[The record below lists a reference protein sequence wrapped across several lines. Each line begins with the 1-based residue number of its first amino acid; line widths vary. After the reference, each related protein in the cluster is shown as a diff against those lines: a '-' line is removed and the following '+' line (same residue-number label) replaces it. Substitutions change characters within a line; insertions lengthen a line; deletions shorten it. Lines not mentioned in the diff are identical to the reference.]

1 MAAMSPPTSPEI
13 EKIRTDYAHTLSVL
27 ARVLGGMG
35 EDDLA
40 RTAAAAGSDVPA
52 PTVDVAAPA
61 RGLQLVTVGLQL
73 LNLVE
78 ENAAVQTRRR
88 VETEQ
93 PDAQRGTFARVL
105 RTLHGERGL
114 DAERIAAACAEVD
127 VELVLTAHPTE
138 ARRPAT
144 LSHYRELYLLL
155 VRLENPIYTPWERER
170 AVDEMGACL
179 ERIWRTAEI
188 FIEKPTVDAE
198 RAYVVHHAVNV
209 FPDALSLVRNRFRQ
223 AWQAAGLP
231 GEIPCPRLS
240 FASWVGG
247 DRDGHPF
254 VTPEVTART
263 LEHLRLS
270 AFVVLQR
277 KVGPLL
283 QHLSVSELLTPV
295 PERLREGI
303 ARLSAAL
310 GDDARR
316 IVSQSPREPFRQYVA
331 LVLARFPVDV
341 EREHVTRLSARPG
354 CYERAAELEHDLE
367 ELARALEEARSPRMA
382 REDVG
387 QALEVVRS
395 VGFHLLS
402 LDVRQNSAVHERAVD
417 ELLAWA
423 GEPGAAYSARS
434 EAERMALLE
443 SELVSLRP
451 FVGGRVSAG
460 PESDK
465 VVGAYRVLR
474 KQLDVHG
481 DAGVGPLV
489 VSMTRGPSDLLA
501 VYLLEREA
509 GLLVAS
515 PEGPVSE
522 LEVVPLF
529 ETVGDLRRSPE
540 VLGTFLDHPVTR
552 RTLARRAAGR
562 APMQQVMLGYSDS
575 NKDGGI
581 VASQWAVARAQRE
594 LAEVARARG
603 MRVRFFHGRGG
614 SVARGGGPPAPFMD
628 ARPRAAFSG
637 ALRTT
642 VQGETLARE
651 LSNLLTA
658 SHTLEGYLSGAVLAR
673 GEREAGGGARSE
685 EMDAMLD
692 RFAAHAREAYESFLG
707 DAGVLAYY
715 AEATPID
722 ALEHSGIGSRPARR
736 TGARTFADLRAIPWV
751 FAWNQGRHCVPA
763 FYGVG
768 AGLERLRTGAP
779 DGWRALCVAARE
791 DAFVRNLIANVELG
805 LASAHQ
811 EIAAQYAELVGDAVV
826 RARVRDR
833 IDEERARTEAELE
846 RLWGA
851 PLAARRPK
859 LVASIAT
866 RAAALRTVH
875 RAQVEL
881 LARWREERGRDEAS
895 AARTLEQVLMTINAI
910 AAGLRTTG

>member
-1 MAAMSPPTSPEI
+1 MRSATSWEL
-13 EKIRTDYAHTLSVL
+13 EKIRTDYGMALGVL
-27 ARVLGGMG
+27 ARVLAGMG

-40 RTAAAAGSDVPA
+40 RVVAAAGADVPA
-52 PTVDVAAPA
+52 PAVDASAPA
-61 RGLQLVTVGLQL
+61 RALQLVTVGLQL

-78 ENAAVQTRRR
+78 ENAAVQVRRR
-88 VETEQ
+88 VEAER

-105 RTLHGERGL
+105 RELATDRGL
-114 DAERIAAACAEVD
+114 DAERIAAACADVD

-144 LSHYRELYLLL
+144 LAHYRELYLLI

-170 AVDEMGACL
+170 ALDELAACM

-209 FPDALSLVRNRFRQ
+209 FPDAMALVRTRFRR
-223 AWQAAGLP
+223 AWRAAGLP
-231 GEIPCPRLS
+231 GEVPCPRLS

-247 DRDGHPF
+247 DRDGHPL

-263 LEHLRLS
+263 LAHLRLS

-283 QHLSVSELLTPV
+283 SHLSISELLTPV
-295 PERLREGI
+295 PARLRQGI
-303 ARLSAAL
+303 ERLSAIV
-310 GDDARR
+310 GDDAAR
-316 IVSQSPREPFRQYVA
+316 ILAQSPREPFRQYVA
-331 LVLARFPVDV
+331 LVLARFPVEM
-341 EREHVTRLSARPG
+341 EREHITRLATRPG
-354 CYERAAELEHDLE
+354 CYTRAEELEHDLE
-367 ELARALEEARSPRMA
+367 ELALALEEARSPRMA

-387 QALEVVRS
+387 QALDAVRA
-395 VGFHLLS
+395 VGFHLLA

-423 GEPGAAYSARS
+423 GAGAGAYSARS
-434 EAERMALLE
+434 EPERLAFLEAELA
-443 SELVSLRP
+443 SLRP

-465 VVGAYRVLR
+465 VLGAYRVLSEE
-474 KQLDVHG
+474 LAAHG
-481 DAGVGPLV
+481 AAGLGPLI
-489 VSMTRGPSDLLA
+489 VSMTRGASDLFA
-501 VYLLEREA
+501 VYLLEREV

-515 PEGPVSE
+515 PEGPVSA

-529 ETVGDLRRSPE
+529 ETIDDLERSPE
-540 VLGTFLDHPVTR
+540 VLAAFLDHPITR

-562 APMQQVMLGYSDS
+562 RPVQQVMLGYSDS

-581 VASQWAVARAQRE
+581 VASQWAVLRAQRALTE
-594 LAEVARARG
+594 IGAARG
-603 MRVRFFHGRGG
+603 VQLRFFHGRGG
-614 SVARGGGPPAPFMD
+614 AVARGGGPPAPFMD
-628 ARPRAAFSG
+628 ARPRDAFSG

-658 SHTLEGYLSGAVLAR
+658 SHTLEAWLSGAVRAR
-673 GEREAGGGARSE
+673 AERDAAGPSPELCAV
-685 EMDAMLD
+685 LD
-692 RFAAHAREAYESFLG
+692 RFAAHAREAYEDLLA
-707 DAGVLAYY
+707 DEGVLAYY

-768 AGLERLRTGAP
+768 AGLERLRREAP
-779 DGWRALCVAARE
+779 EGWSALRRAAMG
-791 DAFVRNLIANVELG
+791 DAFVRNLVSNVELG
-805 LASAHQ
+805 LASAHA
-811 EIAAQYAELVGDAVV
+811 EVAAEYAELVGDAAV
-826 RARVRDR
+826 RVRVRDR
-833 IDEERARTEAELE
+833 IEEERARTEAELE
-846 RLWGA
+846 RLWGT
-851 PLAARRPK
+851 PLAVRRPK
-859 LVASIAT
+859 LVASVAA
-866 RAAALRTVH
+866 RAAALRAVH
-875 RAQVEL
+875 RAQIEL
-881 LARWREERGRDEAS
+881 LARWRRERSTDAAA